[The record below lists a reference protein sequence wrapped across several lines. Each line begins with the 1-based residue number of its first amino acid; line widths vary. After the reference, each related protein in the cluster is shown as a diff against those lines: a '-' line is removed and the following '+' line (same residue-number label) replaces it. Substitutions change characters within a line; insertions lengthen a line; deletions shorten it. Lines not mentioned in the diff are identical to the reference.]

1 MTIYKKDGSIY
12 KFSEPNKIMIQ
23 QNLWDNYI
31 THNLNYLS
39 QYILMAE
46 EKSFYPNVLDLTTKI
61 KKLPETKI
69 NDDLSNKQQTV
80 QIDEEINQNQE
91 LQPLAEIKP
100 VVQPVPEVKS
110 KFKKTIAHCLIAK
123 IKEKTDDLYGDIN
136 RKIEYSD
143 SFTIEI
149 IIVETQDLR
158 IKIFTTYQNFSMD
171 TILYPKDTEK
181 RWWQIVSITPNPK
194 GFFLECIPSKL
205 QPSFSMK

>member
-46 EKSFYPNVLDLTTKI
+46 EKSFYSNVLDLTTKI
-61 KKLPETKI
+61 KKLSEIKTNVDI
-69 NDDLSNKQQTV
+69 SNQQ
-80 QIDEEINQNQE
+80 QLIEIAKEVEQNQQLE
-91 LQPLAEIKP
+91 QITEIKP
-100 VVQPVPEVKS
+100 IVQSTQDTRLKLQ
-110 KFKKTIAHCLIAK
+110 KTIAHCLIAK

-143 SFTIEI
+143 SFTVEI
-149 IIVETQDLR
+149 IIVETQDLK
-158 IKIFTTYQNFSMD
+158 IKIFTTYENFSMD

-181 RWWQIVSITPNPK
+181 RWWQIVNIIPNPK

>member
-61 KKLPETKI
+61 KKITESQI
-69 NDDLSNKQQTV
+69 NVNKF
-80 QIDEEINQNQE
+80 INQEKVKLEVENDQNKE
-91 LQPLAEIKP
+91 NEQIINTKP
-100 VVQPVPEVKS
+100 VQQNESDTKS

-123 IKEKTDDLYGDIN
+123 IKERTDDLYGDIN
-136 RKIEYSD
+136 RKVDYSD
-143 SFTIEI
+143 AFTVEI
-149 IIVETQDLR
+149 IVVEAQDL
-158 IKIFTTYQNFSMD
+158 KLKVFTTYQNFSMD

-181 RWWQIVSITPNPK
+181 RWWQIVNITPNPK
-194 GFFLECIPSKL
+194 GYFLECIPSKL